1 MAFFTIGEM
10 AARASNLGLIIGVIV
25 AAILALA
32 VTATLVM
39 LCNKR
44 RKRRNCTELIVSPI

>member
-1 MAFFTIGEM
+1 MAFFTVGEM

-25 AAILALA
+25 TAILALA

-39 LCNKR
+39 LHNKR
-44 RKRRNCTELIVSPI
+44 RKRRKRNELKVSQI